1 MARRIITTDPKKPHP
16 RRHKAAPGECKTC
29 DAERQAHSD
38 FHPSHDASP
47 RCESGHRAHCSCD
60 ICF

>member
-1 MARRIITTDPKKPHP
+1 MTKANQPVPV
-16 RRHKAAPGECKTC
+16 RRHKAPLGECKFC
-29 DAERQAHSD
+29 DEMRGVATD

-47 RCESGHRAHCSCD
+47 RCESGKHAHCSCD